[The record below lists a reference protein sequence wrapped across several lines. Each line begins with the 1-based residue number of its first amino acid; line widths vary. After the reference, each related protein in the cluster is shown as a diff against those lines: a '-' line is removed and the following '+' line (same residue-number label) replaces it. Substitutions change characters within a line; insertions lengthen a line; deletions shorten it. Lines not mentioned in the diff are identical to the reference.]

1 MKRVT
6 LPAGHNGTFRS
17 FPRSL
22 NEAFPCDARSA
33 QAIFEDADVCKYGA
47 AWWACIAV
55 IAVLAAVVIVA
66 GA

>member
-1 MKRVT
+1 MNKVT

-22 NEAFPCDARSA
+22 NEAFSCDARSA

-47 AWWACIAV
+47 VWWACIAV
-55 IAVLAAVVIVA
+55 LSIVAAGVIVVTA
-66 GA
+66 

>member
-47 AWWACIAV
+47 AWWVCIT
-55 IAVLAAVVIVA
+55 VLSVVAAVVIVVA
-66 GA
+66 A

>member
-1 MKRVT
+1 MTRHK

-47 AWWACIAV
+47 VWWACIAV
-55 IAVLAAVVIVA
+55 LSVVAAAVIVA
-66 GA
+66 AA

>member
-1 MKRVT
+1 MTRVN

-33 QAIFEDADVCKYGA
+33 QAIFKSADVCDYGSV
-47 AWWACIAV
+47 WWACIAV
-55 IAVLAAVVIVA
+55 LSVVAAVVIVA
-66 GA
+66 AA

>member
-1 MKRVT
+1 MTRVN

-47 AWWACIAV
+47 VWWACV
-55 IAVLAAVVIVA
+55 VVLALVAAVVIVA

>member
-1 MKRVT
+1 MNKVT
-6 LPAGHNGTFRS
+6 LPVGHNGTFRS

-47 AWWACIAV
+47 VWWACIAV
-55 IAVLAAVVIVA
+55 LSVAAAAVIVVLS
-66 GA
+66 

>member
-1 MKRVT
+1 MNRVT
-6 LPAGHNGTFRS
+6 LPVGHNGTHLS
-17 FPRSL
+17 FKRSL

-33 QAIFEDADVCKYGA
+33 QAVFEDADVCKYGA

-55 IAVLAAVVIVA
+55 LSVLAAVVIVA

>member
-1 MKRVT
+1 MT

-47 AWWACIAV
+47 VWWACIAV
-55 IAVLAAVVIVA
+55 LSVVAAAVIVA
-66 GA
+66 AA

>member
-47 AWWACIAV
+47 VWWACIAV
-55 IAVLAAVVIVA
+55 LSVVAAAVIVA
-66 GA
+66 AA

>member
-6 LPAGHNGTFRS
+6 LPAGHNGTSRS

-47 AWWACIAV
+47 VWWACIAV
-55 IAVLAAVVIVA
+55 LSVVAAAVIVA
-66 GA
+66 AA